1 MQARGSSC
9 HFASRNGEREGV
21 RTHDLLIKSQ
31 GSTLKRM
38 QALRRD
44 AASGKAITRLPSA
57 SAVTISRSQ
66 RQGSSGSQQTRGTL
80 PTHSGGLKVPDRALA
95 YPQHQQ
101 ARGCEWR
108 QDDKRHRDT
117 DENRQETNPAG
128 DGANCFHD
136 VPLST
141 VDLAAPLRAPA
152 KDDLT
157 SGEIQACSNRP
168 EPQEVLRRSDEP
180 SSSRIK
186 AKKAHPTAAASRL

>member
-1 MQARGSSC
+1 MQA
-9 HFASRNGEREGV
+9 V
-21 RTHDLLIKSQ
+21 RL
-31 GSTLKRM
+31 
-38 QALRRD
+38 D

-57 SAVTISRSQ
+57 SAVTISASQ

-108 QDDKRHRDT
+108 HGDKRHNDT
-117 DENRQETNPAG
+117 DENRQETDPAG

-141 VDLAAPLRAPA
+141 VDLAAPSARLQRMISLQGKYKHVLIDTSRKRFSGDQMSLLRPGSKPIKRTQQRLLRGCEAQQPTHTVRTAVMAALWRA
-152 KDDLT
+152 KGT
-157 SGEIQACSNRP
+157 
-168 EPQEVLRRSDEP
+168 
-180 SSSRIK
+180 
-186 AKKAHPTAAASRL
+186 